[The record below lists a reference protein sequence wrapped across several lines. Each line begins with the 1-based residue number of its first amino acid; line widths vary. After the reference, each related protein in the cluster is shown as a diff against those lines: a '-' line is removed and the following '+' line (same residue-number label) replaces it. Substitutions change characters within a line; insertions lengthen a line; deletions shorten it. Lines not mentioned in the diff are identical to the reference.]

1 MVVDENEFF
10 RQATLRIC
18 GNLDFEFAM
27 QECLIYLRSF
37 MPADRL
43 NLNLYD
49 RGLGA
54 LRTIAM
60 TTPTEARRVN
70 YVQPLDDGGRKFLDA
85 PSLPPVLIWNRVLM
99 DPVAR
104 PIVQRTGQL
113 KDSLMVMHL
122 AVKGTKLGNLV
133 LFAEGLDRYSDEHLR
148 LFSIL
153 YKPFAIALSNA
164 LRYDEVNQLKEVMA
178 DDPHYLQGRLQN
190 FSGDVI
196 GGDFGLRG
204 VMEMV
209 KEVAPLDSP
218 VLLQGE
224 TGVGKEIIANAIHS
238 LSRRKSGP
246 FVQVNCGAIPDTLID
261 SELFGHERGAF
272 TGAISQKRG
281 CFERANG
288 GTIFL
293 DEVGELPLQA
303 QVRMLRVLQDKSI
316 HRVGGTSQIK
326 VDIRILAATHQN
338 LYEMVKKR
346 LFRDDLWFRLNVFP
360 IIIPPLRDRKEDIPA
375 LVNHF
380 VEKKSKE
387 LQMPH
392 LPKLATGAMAPLMD
406 YSWPGNV
413 RELEN
418 VIERALILSKGRP
431 LAFDNIVWP
440 DGNMELEESTTRKDD
455 FLDLDR
461 AMSKHIKHALEM
473 TKGRIHGPAGAAKLL
488 GLNPSTLRHRMRKL
502 GIFHGRRGNAS
513 PFISRRI

>member
-1 MVVDENEFF
+1 
-10 RQATLRIC
+10 
-18 GNLDFEFAM
+18 
-27 QECLIYLRSF
+27 
-37 MPADRL
+37 
-43 NLNLYD
+43 
-49 RGLGA
+49 
-54 LRTIAM
+54 
-60 TTPTEARRVN
+60 
-70 YVQPLDDGGRKFLDA
+70 
-85 PSLPPVLIWNRVLM
+85 M

-104 PIVQRTGQL
+104 PIVQRTGRWN
-113 KDSLMVMHL
+113 DSIMVMHL
-122 AVKGTKLGNLV
+122 AIRQTRLGNLV

-153 YKPFAIALSNA
+153 YEPFAIALSNS
-164 LRYDEVNQLKEVMA
+164 LRYDELNQLKEVMA
-178 DDPHYLQGRLQN
+178 DDLRYLQGRLQN

-196 GGDFGLRG
+196 GEDFCLKE

-209 KEVAPLDSP
+209 REVAPLDSP

-238 LSRRKSGP
+238 LSRRKNGP
-246 FVQVNCGAIPDTLID
+246 FIQVNCGAIPDTLID

-281 CFERANG
+281 CFERAEG

-303 QVRMLRVLQDKSI
+303 QVRMLRVLQDKNI

-326 VDIRILAATHQN
+326 VDIRIIAATHQN
-338 LYEMVKKR
+338 LHEMVKKR

-380 VEKKSKE
+380 ILKKSKE
-387 LQMPH
+387 LQMPI
-392 LPKLATGAMAPLMD
+392 LPKLAPGAMAPLIA
-406 YSWPGNV
+406 YAWPGNV

-431 LAFDNIVWP
+431 LTFDNIVWP
-440 DGNMELEESTTRKDD
+440 DDNGEQEGSTTRIDD
-455 FLDLDR
+455 FLNLDHVI
-461 AMSKHIKHALEM
+461 SNHIRHALDT
-473 TKGRIHGPAGAAKLL
+473 TKGRVHGPSGAAQLL

-502 GIFHGRRGNAS
+502 RIPHGRQK
-513 PFISRRI
+513 

>member
-1 MVVDENEFF
+1 MMIDENEFF
-10 RQATLRIC
+10 HQATLRIC

-27 QECLIYLRSF
+27 QECLIFLRSF

-43 NLNLYD
+43 QLSLYD
-49 RGLGA
+49 RGLSA
-54 LRTIAM
+54 LRTIAIA
-60 TTPTEARRVN
+60 TPTEASRLNV
-70 YVQPLDDGGRKFLDA
+70 VLPLDDEGKKFLDD
-85 PSLPPVLIWNRVLM
+85 PDLPPVVIRNRVLM

-113 KDSLMVMHL
+113 NNSLMVMHL
-122 AVKGTKLGNLV
+122 AIKETKLGNLV

-153 YKPFAIALSNA
+153 YEPFAIALSNA
-164 LRYDEVNQLKEVMA
+164 LRYDELNQLKEVMA
-178 DDPHYLQGRLQN
+178 DDLRYLQGRLQH
-190 FSGDVI
+190 FSGDVV
-196 GGDFGLRG
+196 GQDFGLKE

-209 KEVAPLDSP
+209 REVAPLDSP

-238 LSRRKSGP
+238 LSRRKNGP
-246 FVQVNCGAIPDTLID
+246 FIQVNCGAIPETLID

-281 CFERANG
+281 CFERAEK

-303 QVRMLRVLQDKSI
+303 QVRMLRVLQDKNI

-326 VDIRILAATHQN
+326 VDIRIIAATHQN
-338 LYEMVKKR
+338 LHDMVKRKS
-346 LFRDDLWFRLNVFP
+346 FRDDLWFRLNVFP
-360 IIIPPLRDRKEDIPA
+360 IVIPPLRDRKEDIPA
-375 LVNHF
+375 LVDHF

-387 LQMPH
+387 LQIPH
-392 LPKLATGAMAPLMD
+392 LPKLAPGAMAPLIA
-406 YSWPGNV
+406 YAWPGNV

-431 LAFDNIVWP
+431 LTFDNIVWP
-440 DGNMELEESTTRKDD
+440 DDNGEQGRSTTRIDD
-455 FLDLDR
+455 FLNLNHVI
-461 AMSKHIKHALEM
+461 SNHIKHALE
-473 TKGRIHGPAGAAKLL
+473 TARGRVHGPSGAAQLL

-502 GIFHGRRGNAS
+502 RIPHGRQK
-513 PFISRRI
+513 

>member
-1 MVVDENEFF
+1 MIIDENEFF
-10 RQATLRIC
+10 RQATLRVC

-60 TTPTEARRVN
+60 ATPTEARRVN
-70 YVQPLDDGGRKFLDA
+70 YVQPLDDEGRKFLDD
-85 PSLPPVLIWNRVLM
+85 PNLPPVLIWNRVLM

-104 PIVQRTGQL
+104 PIVQRTGQI

-122 AVKGTKLGNLV
+122 AIKGTKLGNLV
-133 LFAEGLDRYSDEHLR
+133 LFADGMDRYSDEHLR

-153 YKPFAIALSNA
+153 YEPFAIALSNA
-164 LRYDEVNQLKEVMA
+164 LKYDEVNQLKEVMA
-178 DDPHYLQGRLQN
+178 DDLHYLQGRLQN

-196 GGDFGLRG
+196 GEDFGLREI
-204 VMEMV
+204 MEMV
-209 KEVAPLDSP
+209 KEVAPLDCP

-238 LSRRKSGP
+238 LSRRKNGP

-338 LYEMVKKR
+338 PPEMVKKR
-346 LFRDDLWFRLNVFP
+346 VFRDDLWFRVNVFP

-375 LVNHF
+375 LVHHF
-380 VEKKSKE
+380 IEKKSKE

-392 LPKLATGAMAPLMD
+392 LPKLAPGAMAPLMG

-431 LAFDNIVWP
+431 LTFNNIVWL
-440 DGNMELEESTTRKDD
+440 DDHMEHEELTTQKDD

-473 TKGRIHGPAGAAKLL
+473 TKGRIHGPAGAAQLL
-488 GLNPSTLRHRMRKL
+488 GINPSTLRNRIRKL
-502 GIFHGRRGNAS
+502 GIIHGREKQ
-513 PFISRRI
+513 RRI

>member
-1 MVVDENEFF
+1 MFVDENEFF
-10 RQATLRIC
+10 RQVTLRIC

-43 NLNLYD
+43 QLNIYD
-49 RGLGA
+49 RGLSA
-54 LRTIAM
+54 LRTIAIA
-60 TTPTEARRVN
+60 TPTEARRVN
-70 YVQPLDDGGRKFLDA
+70 TVLPLNDEGKKFLDA
-85 PSLPPVLIWNRVLM
+85 PNLPPVLIWNRVLM

-104 PIVQRTGQL
+104 PIVQRTGRL
-113 KDSLMVMHL
+113 NDSLMVMHL

-133 LFAEGLDRYSDEHLR
+133 LFAEGHDRYSQEHLR

-153 YKPFAIALSNA
+153 YEPFAIGLSNA
-164 LRYDEVNQLKEVMA
+164 LRYDEVNQLKEVLA
-178 DDPHYLQGRLQN
+178 DDLRYLQGKLQR
-190 FSGDVI
+190 FSGDDIV
-196 GGDFGLRG
+196 GEEFGLRE
-204 VMEMV
+204 VMDMV
-209 KEVAPLDSP
+209 REVAPLDSP

-238 LSRRKSGP
+238 FSRRKEGP
-246 FVQVNCGAIPDTLID
+246 FIQVNCGAIPDTLID
-261 SELFGHERGAF
+261 SELFGHEKGAF

-303 QVRMLRVLQDKSI
+303 QVRMLRVLQDKNI
-316 HRVGGTSQIK
+316 HRVGGASQVK
-326 VDIRILAATHQN
+326 VDIRIIAATHQN
-338 LYEMVKKR
+338 LREMVTKR

-360 IIIPPLRDRKEDIPA
+360 IVILPLRDRKEDIPA

-380 VEKKSKE
+380 IEKKAKD
-387 LQMPH
+387 LQIPH
-392 LPKLATGAMAPLMD
+392 VPRLAAGAMAPLLE
-406 YSWPGNV
+406 YNWPGNI

-431 LAFDNIVWP
+431 LTFDHMVWP
-440 DGNMELEESTTRKDD
+440 NDTKERGELTTRKDD
-455 FLDLDR
+455 FAGLDYI
-461 AMSKHIKHALEM
+461 MSKHIKHALEI
-473 TKGRIHGPAGAAKLL
+473 TKGKIHGPAGAAQLL

-502 GIFHGRRGNAS
+502 GIPHGRGKY
-513 PFISRRI
+513 